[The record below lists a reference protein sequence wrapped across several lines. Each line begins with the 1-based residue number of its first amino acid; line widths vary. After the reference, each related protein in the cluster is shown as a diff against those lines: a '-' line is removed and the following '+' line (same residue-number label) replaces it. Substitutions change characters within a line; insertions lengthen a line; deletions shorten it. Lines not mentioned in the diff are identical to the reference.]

1 MREGNVAAQVAEVR
15 RLTPPR
21 AAKRAK
27 LQGVNQTAEPAARRL
42 TSDYFEDRVARCGLL
57 PIAAQDEAL
66 NVTEFERCL
75 HGRFRACGAQVSR
88 RNQPLRPMAEGGWCK
103 PQRIQVLLLSAAMP

>member
-27 LQGVNQTAEPAARRL
+27 LQGVDQTAEPAARRL
-42 TSDYFEDRVARCGLL
+42 TSDYFEDRVARRGLL

-66 NVTEFERCL
+66 NVTEFERCF
-75 HGRFRACGAQVSR
+75 HGCFEPGRAQVRR
-88 RNQPLRPMAEGGWCK
+88 RNQPLRSTADGGWCR
-103 PQRIQVLLLSAAMP
+103 PQRIQ